1 MKWFTQTGE
10 TPQTYEE
17 LQTKTRGTG
26 NYAVAQWAQLP
37 DGRVGIVRD
46 IRDGMCRIEADVTT
60 AAKLATGWLF
70 GEGYCTVPLSAVRV
84 INGDEYNTWRRML
97 TEGRWVTRAQKEAAY
112 KLGGVI
118 SEAQTVGNVLVTWW
132 ENNIPAT
139 CRVTPNGD
147 YDTWTHKVD
156 WQEHNAFIISH
167 HGADAIRLQ

>member
-1 MKWFTQTGE
+1 MKWFTKTGE

-17 LQTKTRGTG
+17 LQAKTRGTG

-97 TEGRWVTRAQKEAAY
+97 TEGRWVTRAQKEAAD
-112 KLGGVI
+112 KMGGVVADPLANGFVRI
-118 SEAQTVGNVLVTWW
+118 CSWESWDVTLSPDGNERSFVLGSE
-132 ENNIPAT
+132 
-139 CRVTPNGD
+139 
-147 YDTWTHKVD
+147 
-156 WQEHNAFIISH
+156 WQEHNQYIIAH